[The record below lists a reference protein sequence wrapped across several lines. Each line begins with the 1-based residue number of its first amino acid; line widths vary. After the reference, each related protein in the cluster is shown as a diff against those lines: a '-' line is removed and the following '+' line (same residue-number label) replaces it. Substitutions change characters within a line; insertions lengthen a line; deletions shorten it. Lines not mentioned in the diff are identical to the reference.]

1 MDIPCPRCGEPW
13 DIDSIHDAADETG
26 STFDK
31 VRRDFQIRGCAAL
44 IGQPEGTT
52 CARDGLAA
60 TRHDLAD
67 ALGDD
72 IDGFAAMVDD
82 ARSSIPGLIR

>member
-1 MDIPCPRCGEPW
+1 MDIPCPRCGESW
-13 DIDSIHDAADETG
+13 DIDSIHDAADETD
-26 STFDK
+26 STFHK

-44 IGQPEGTT
+44 IGRPEGTT

-82 ARSSIPGLIR
+82 ARWSIPGLIR